1 MESLFFCKCP
11 NWVYPIAHCTCVFY
25 RSWSVYVTSSD
36 ETNGTIEIDLIV
48 LWVTWRVLTRYWW
61 VISRGQLRQ
70 NANVSSSEYSLIYSS
85 IYWDNI
91 ECSLP
96 SSCLNIKVIL
106 VIIIIIIILFL
117 FFFPSSSFF
126 LSPPSPFPFPRPW
139 YFVQSAVNE
148 EQIMCSEVA
157 MLRGRLGPLCGRFD
171 GQGSQ
176 WRALSSSFAYSCV
189 W

>member
-1 MESLFFCKCP
+1 MRQSQRERVLVSK
-11 NWVYPIAHCTCVFY
+11 PIAALHEGLRVQKKSGRLSIT
-25 RSWSVYVTSSD
+25 TT
-36 ETNGTIEIDLIV
+36 TNSCKQS
-48 LWVTWRVLTRYWW
+48 
-61 VISRGQLRQ
+61 ISLALLLGGLFL
-70 NANVSSSEYSLIYSS
+70 SLID
-85 IYWDNI
+85 II
-91 ECSLP
+91 
-96 SSCLNIKVIL
+96 IIIVI
-106 VIIIIIIILFL
+106 IIIIIIILFL

-126 LSPPSPFPFPRPW
+126 LSPPSPLPFPRPW